1 MKKLL
6 ALIITVATL
15 SMGVQQSKAASGEI
29 VFRDAMYGAVVGGLA
44 GTAVYAI
51 DAEDFGRKVGTGV
64 LIGLLIGTAFGFFES
79 SDYFAKAEP
88 PKNIPIDV
96 AFISGEDLKVH
107 PFVKLEILDTQ
118 F

>member
-6 ALIITVATL
+6 ALIVAVVTL
-15 SMGVQQSKAASGEI
+15 SMGIQQAKAASGEI

-51 DAEDFGRKVGTGV
+51 DAKDFGKKVGTGV
-64 LIGLLIGTAFGFFES
+64 LVGLLIGTAFGFFES
-79 SDYFAKAEP
+79 SDYFAKTEP
-88 PKNIPIDV
+88 PKNIPVDV

-107 PFVKLEILDTQ
+107 PYVKLEIVDTQ